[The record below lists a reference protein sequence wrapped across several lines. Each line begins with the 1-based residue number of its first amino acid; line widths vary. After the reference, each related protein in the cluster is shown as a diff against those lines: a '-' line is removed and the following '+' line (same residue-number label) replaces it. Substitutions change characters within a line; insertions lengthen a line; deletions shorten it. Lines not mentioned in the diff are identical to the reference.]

1 MKRNVEMMEV
11 QVDGTQKKERIQS
24 TVSMPNLML
33 LQSKSYKAHRNGIK
47 KVKFDRSLRL
57 KNIDPKFRRNLKFSQ
72 VGNRKAAAA
81 KTA

>member
-1 MKRNVEMMEV
+1 M
-11 QVDGTQKKERIQS
+11 
-24 TVSMPNLML
+24 
-33 LQSKSYKAHRNGIK
+33 SKSKNHTNHNQNYKAHRNGIK